1 MTSSRKK
8 VLSLI
13 VLFVLNFV
21 IFSSSCFM
29 ISHTGHYCSGEYC
42 PVCMDLAECHK
53 ILHTLGTAFSG
64 AIEAVLMLCIA
75 VLLCNVIRKSD
86 PVHTTLISLK
96 VELLD

>member
-1 MTSSRKK
+1 MTGSRKK

-13 VLFVLNFV
+13 MLFVLNFV
-21 IFSSSCFM
+21 IFGSSCFI
-29 ISHTGHYCSGEYC
+29 ISHTGHDCSGEDC
-42 PVCMDLAECHK
+42 PVCMELAECHK
-53 ILHTLGTAFSG
+53 ILHTLGTAVPG
-64 AIEAVLMLCIA
+64 AIQSILMLCIA